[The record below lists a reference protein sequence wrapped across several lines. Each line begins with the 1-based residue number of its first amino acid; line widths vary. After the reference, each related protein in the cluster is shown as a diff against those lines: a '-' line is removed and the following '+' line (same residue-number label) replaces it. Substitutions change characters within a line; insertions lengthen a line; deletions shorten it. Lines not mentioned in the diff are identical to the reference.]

1 MPDTTPPVD
10 AERIENV
17 LRTSS
22 AFRSTSTR
30 RKFMGRILATGGGV
44 ALGGAV
50 GAAFLSRRAP
60 GVAHADAVVDFATAA
75 IGAERIAVTFYDNAL
90 GIQSPYGVAADV
102 AKGTL
107 LNSSHRE
114 YFRAA
119 RNQEAEHLA
128 VLQSLG
134 VPDFPYHT
142 FAFPAG
148 TFTHATTMLAMGE
161 SLENIFIGAY
171 LGAIKVAASET
182 NAFVAEAA
190 AQILGVECAHRVL
203 IRDIA
208 SEDPPNDRWFE
219 GDITSPDGSEG
230 NTGVRS
236 TVYATAG
243 DAVTALVGLGI
254 SPS

>member
-1 MPDTTPPVD
+1 MPDAILPVD

-17 LRTSS
+17 LRTSPM
-22 AFRSTSTR
+22 FKSTTNR
-30 RKFMGRILATGGGV
+30 RTFMGRILAAGGGV

-50 GAAFLSRRAP
+50 GASLLNRRP
-60 GVAHADAVVDFATAA
+60 GIAHADAVMDFATAA

-114 YFRAA
+114 YFMAA

-148 TFTHATTMLAMGE
+148 TFGHATTMLAMGE

-171 LGAIKVAASET
+171 LGAIKVAATET

-208 SEDPPNDRWFE
+208 GEDPPNDRWFE
-219 GDITSPDGSEG
+219 GDITAPDGSLG
-230 NTGVRS
+230 NTGTRS

-243 DAVTALVGLGI
+243 DAVGALVGLGI